1 MRIVRAPMNTG
12 GSVIRTGGGDM
23 AKDVFDRAASQQS
36 TWRREGLPDPAKIA
50 ARGIRTKESLDWME
64 SLKPKTP
71 APELH
76 IDDAALRLEATQ
88 EAQAEHRARINA
100 LREDFHQRPQ
110 KARGDFA
117 TARDYRTPER
127 ER

>member
-1 MRIVRAPMNTG
+1 
-12 GSVIRTGGGDM
+12 M
-23 AKDVFDRAASQQS
+23 AKEQFDRSASPQT
-36 TWRREGLPDPAKIA
+36 TWRQEALPDPAKVA
-50 ARGIRTKESLDWME
+50 GRGIRTKESLDWME

-88 EAQAEHRARINA
+88 EAQAQQRAVINA
-100 LREDFHQRPQ
+100 LREGFHQRPQ